1 MAFALFRQDRG
12 STPPFLFHSMFDV
25 LVSQYIGNNSGP
37 TPRLFWP
44 RFYPDVS
51 ERKRTNVSDLLRILL
66 PPSLP
71 LSEEGISQ
79 DTRHEN
85 FFLRDA
91 YLTGPKCIQM
101 YSSVSFAIRRKP
113 KNATPWILRIG
124 VSMALGF
131 CCLELYQLRSKTRN
145 IRYTVDAQGFKV
157 QQTSNKGA
165 TCPLHL

>member
-1 MAFALFRQDRG
+1 
-12 STPPFLFHSMFDV
+12 MFDV

-79 DTRHEN
+79 YHSPRK
-85 FFLRDA
+85 FL
-91 YLTGPKCIQM
+91 
-101 YSSVSFAIRRKP
+101 FAGCVFNRP
-113 KNATPWILRIG
+113 
-124 VSMALGF
+124 
-131 CCLELYQLRSKTRN
+131 
-145 IRYTVDAQGFKV
+145 
-157 QQTSNKGA
+157 
-165 TCPLHL
+165 